1 MMFGATFLPALM
13 LAVSYYLFNAL
24 SVSFIVALQAEEN
37 ALRVWRDNLLWG
49 LATYVAC
56 AFGAVLISAG
66 ILAVHP
72 GIAIGILLLL
82 AAVYA
87 TYKALGE
94 KPPPGIRTLA

>member
-1 MMFGATFLPALM
+1 
-13 LAVSYYLFNAL
+13 
-24 SVSFIVALQAEEN
+24 
-37 ALRVWRDNLLWG
+37 

-66 ILAVHP
+66 ILAVTP
-72 GIAIGILLLL
+72 AIAIGILLLL

-94 KPPPGIRTLA
+94 KPLPGIRTSA